1 MSKARLAAQKTTAP
15 KKNTQLTKAGN
26 PRKWSETWWAMY
38 WNAQYE
44 SILRELKNLDYHL
57 RMAQGHNIN
66 GKISKSFDQI
76 VSARDLYKSKIHR
89 CGIESLTVVED
100 PVPKSLTLDDDG
112 LDRGKA

>member
-89 CGIESLTVVED
+89 CDIESLTVVED
-100 PVPKSLTLDDDG
+100 TQSLNLGTDG